1 MPETNEPK
9 SWLDK
14 EICFPM
20 YACTKEII
28 KLYTP
33 YLDKIGLTYTQ
44 YITMMVLWEKKQA
57 RVKDLGEIL
66 YLNSATLTP
75 VLKKLESKGL
85 ITRNRMKSDERNVLV
100 QVTPDGENLERK
112 AASISRSVM
121 KKLDLEEN
129 ESKVLYILSRKILE
143 KLSEKNGLLD

>member
-75 VLKKLESKGL
+75 VLKKLETMGMIK
-85 ITRNRMKSDERNVLV
+85 RKRAVKDERL
-100 QVTPDGENLERK
+100 LEIELTDAGRGLREK
-112 AASISRSVM
+112 AGHIPGKMS
-121 KKLDLEEN
+121 
-129 ESKVLYILSRKILE
+129 
-143 KLSEKNGLLD
+143 GLLGLSAKEAKTLYDLLYKTLAYMEEH